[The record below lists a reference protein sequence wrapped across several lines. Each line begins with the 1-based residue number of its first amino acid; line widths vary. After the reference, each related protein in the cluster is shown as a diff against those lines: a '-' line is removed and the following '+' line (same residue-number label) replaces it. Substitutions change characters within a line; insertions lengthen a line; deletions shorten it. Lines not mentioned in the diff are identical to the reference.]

1 MLYLDTRSIEKPDGY
16 TDFFKSLAVFF
27 KAILLILTFSPYAFI
42 RPKQKA
48 SFHLS
53 HKRCRNHWCR
63 WSGCS
68 IRPSHRCHNT
78 IVLPGRNCQWSWA
91 EHQFQK
97 SWFLCYNQHYSRT
110 IKSLKKR
117 KHQSHKGFTYLKSI
131 IVWTKRDIDIRLGKA
146 WSAQNKLDVIWLY
159 SLLASLKW
167 KFSQEYWEL

>member
-1 MLYLDTRSIEKPDGY
+1 MISPKTFDPIHWQKMRQILLAYKIRDKTVNAIMMLYLDTRSIEKPDGY

-42 RPKQKA
+42 RPKQIA

-53 HKRCRNHWCR
+53 HKWCRNHWCR

-91 EHQFQK
+91 EHQSQK
-97 SWFLCYNQHYSRT
+97 S
-110 IKSLKKR
+110 
-117 KHQSHKGFTYLKSI
+117 
-131 IVWTKRDIDIRLGKA
+131 
-146 WSAQNKLDVIWLY
+146 
-159 SLLASLKW
+159 
-167 KFSQEYWEL
+167 